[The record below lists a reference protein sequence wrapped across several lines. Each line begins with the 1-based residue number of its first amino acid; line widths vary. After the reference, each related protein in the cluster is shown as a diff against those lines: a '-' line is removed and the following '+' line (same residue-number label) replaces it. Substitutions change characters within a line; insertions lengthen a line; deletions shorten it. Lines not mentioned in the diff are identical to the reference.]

1 MLKGGRRRLLA
12 SHNAIDQDLPGT
24 QGLSVRD
31 GRSHANLRAQSK
43 LSSCGE
49 ILYGRS
55 DEALFAISMH
65 EHRRG
70 LA

>member
-1 MLKGGRRRLLA
+1 MPSIRTY
-12 SHNAIDQDLPGT
+12 QE
-24 QGLSVRD
+24 
-31 GRSHANLRAQSK
+31 LRVYQSAMDAAMRIFELQSK